1 MSKKNSTIVKAGDN
15 SWYTIKEKKR
25 LVTHTILTSDETYF
39 TGRSQCSPDDTF
51 DVEKGKRI
59 AKLRAI
65 IALKKDQ
72 LSSLRADKEFISRVI
87 LTNSLREKFIR
98 EIADEI
104 QVYMTSI
111 KNLEKKVLERSEEH
125 V

>member
-1 MSKKNSTIVKAGDN
+1 MKKNSVIENTSEN

-25 LVTHTILTSDETYF
+25 LVTYTILTSDGSYF
-39 TGRSQCSPDDTF
+39 TGRAQCSPGDTF

-59 AKLRAI
+59 AKFRAI

-72 LSSLRADKEFISRVI
+72 LASLRADKEFISRVM
-87 LTNSLREKFIR
+87 LTNSLREKFNR

-104 QVYMTSI
+104 QVYMDSI
-111 KNLEKKVLERSEEH
+111 KNLEKKVLET